1 MSEQKNQLS
10 KHLALIMRIN
20 YKFIFFI
27 DEKRDKVNIK
37 LIYIPLISEKKIIE
51 IIIQTR
57 VDETRQI
64 KKNQEEKKTQ
74 N

>member
-57 VDETRQI
+57 VDETR
-64 KKNQEEKKTQ
+64 
-74 N
+74 